1 MKSVQQQIDS
11 VLNFLGHYKYQ
22 VVIILGIIVCVFVDD
37 NSVLRRLEYQLQ
49 KDHLRQEIHK
59 YRAMHEA
66 DSLELLQLQRNPKS
80 IEKIARQRYFMKKD
94 NEDVF
99 VLSTDQQPQ
108 NIDDDES
115 QYTDD
120 DDDETAQ

>member
-1 MKSVQQQIDS
+1 
-11 VLNFLGHYKYQ
+11 
-22 VVIILGIIVCVFVDD
+22 
-37 NSVLRRLEYQLQ
+37 
-49 KDHLRQEIHK
+49 
-59 YRAMHEA
+59 MHEA

-108 NIDDDES
+108 NTDDEES

-120 DDDETAQ
+120 DDETAQ